1 MEKRHYW
8 ITLLLLFSVCYL
20 GKTTPHR
27 LQKKDKTSISIEDVS
42 SKESTKKLSKRQKRK
57 ERKMGLGL
65 QIKLRLMTT
74 FIKRIKKRKAKK
86 EGQVKKT
93 AIIHTPNS
101 VLVDSLTH
109 QQIIETSN
117 YNLAKVLKVKNRIK
131 TRSFFNAFRKRLKK
145 MRRKNPSSTNQ
156 KIAKK
161 DLLGHLNNRALS
173 AGEMAHYAGFG
184 SILSLGLA
192 LVTQLSF
199 LGWLSFILLGVSL
212 IALIIGLIKG
222 DNVGWSGFFLA
233 LGTWITLIAIIWT
246 NFD

>member
-27 LQKKDKTSISIEDVS
+27 LQKKDKTSISIEEALGKGS
-42 SKESTKKLSKRQKRK
+42 AKKLSKRQKRK
-57 ERKMGLGL
+57 EKKMGLGL

-74 FIKRIKKRKAKK
+74 FLKRIKKRKAKK
-86 EGQVKKT
+86 EGQIKKT
-93 AIIHTPNS
+93 EIIHTNEN
-101 VLVDSLTH
+101 VLADSLTY

-131 TRSFFNAFRKRLKK
+131 TRSFFNSFRKRLKR
-145 MRRKNPSSTNQ
+145 MRRENPSSSNQ

-161 DLLGHLNNRALS
+161 DFLGHLNNRSLS
-173 AGEMAHYAGFG
+173 AGEMAHYAGLG

-192 LVTQLSF
+192 LMTQIPF
-199 LGWLSFILLGVSL
+199 LPGLSFILLGISL
-212 IALIIGLIKG
+212 VALIIGLING
-222 DNVGWSGFFLA
+222 DNIGGGSFLLA
-233 LGTWITLIAIIWT
+233 LGTWITILAIILS
-246 NFD
+246 NLD